1 VRVRSLLIAIR
12 SACVRAWRSLRTT
25 RQRVEAGVAFVA
37 AVACIVA
44 AAIQVGPAL
53 AETKIEGKPVPDA
66 VLASIVVGTTSC
78 PSLTGPRLAAQLMA
92 ASEFEPGAVT
102 DTGEGLAGMDA
113 EEWKQW
119 APWPAAQRADSRANV
134 IALAHQTCELVGQ
147 LRAADV
153 SGDHWEAAIAAERV
167 GLAAVTKAKGIPDSA
182 SAHVDTVVGYANWYA
197 DQPQFGG
204 GDVEPAVDAS
214 ASAPVGTSIPEE
226 YVDAVRKAGS
236 TCATVVTPARIAAQL
251 MALSSF
257 NPNMRSDTRQGIAQF
272 STDMWKQYAPTKTA
286 SPWDAEDSIAALGT
300 AMCDLTNQLSGVA
313 LQGKD
318 GADAYT
324 LALAAY
330 QWGMNTVRAEGGVP
344 RKAAVPQLA
353 DQVDTFLPAY
363 SADTRLS
370 GAKPSPTPSV
380 SKSASASPTPSASAT
395 PSATP
400 SGSTSPSP
408 SRPSP
413 AAPSAKVW
421 DPAISWQLTNELSGR
436 VIEVPGADNITTG
449 GTNMQLWDNLREK
462 DQFWHIANAADP
474 AYVVITNAHTN
485 KALGMQNGGVDNHVE
500 LVMLDPAFADQN
512 QQWKLVDAGGERYF
526 IINRKSGRALDINGD
541 DCCGANGA
549 RIQQYDLQDY
559 AVDQHWALTR

>member
-1 VRVRSLLIAIR
+1 M
-12 SACVRAWRSLRTT
+12 RAWRSLRTT

-37 AVACIVA
+37 AVACIIA

-53 AETKIEGKPVPDA
+53 AETKIEGEPVPDA
-66 VLASIVVGTTSC
+66 LLASIVVGTTSC

-92 ASEFEPGAVT
+92 ASEFEPGAVS
-102 DTGEGLAGMDA
+102 DTGEGLAGMSSD
-113 EEWKQW
+113 EWKQW
-119 APWPAAQRADSRANV
+119 APWPEAQRSDSRANV

-147 LRAADV
+147 MRAADV
-153 SGDHWEAAIAAERV
+153 SGDHWEAAVAAERV
-167 GLAAVTKAKGIPDSA
+167 GLKAVTAAKGVPDSA
-182 SAHVDTVVGYANWYA
+182 SEHVDTVVGYANWYA

-204 GDVEPAVDAS
+204 DTEPAVAAS
-214 ASAPVGTSIPEE
+214 ASAPAGASIPEE

-236 TCATVVTPARIAAQL
+236 TCGTVVTPARVAAQL

-257 NPNMRSDTRQGIAQF
+257 NPNLNSDNRQGIAQF
-272 STDMWKQYAPTKTA
+272 TTDMWKMYAPSKTA

-300 AMCDLTNQLSGVA
+300 AMCDLTNQFSGIA

-318 GADAYT
+318 SADAYT

-353 DQVDTFLPAY
+353 DQVDVFLPVY

-370 GAKPSPTPSV
+370 AKPSPSPST
-380 SKSASASPTPSASAT
+380 SASASPTPAASAT

-400 SGSTSPSP
+400 SASKSPSP
-408 SRPSP
+408 AAPSP

-436 VIEVPGADNITTG
+436 VIEVPGTDNITTG

-485 KALGMQNGGVDNHVE
+485 KALGMQNGGVDNQVE
-500 LVMLDPAFADQN
+500 LVMLDPAFADTN
-512 QQWKLVDAGGERYF
+512 QQWKLVAAGGERYF
-526 IINRKSGRALDINGD
+526 IINRKSGRALDISGD
-541 DCCGANGA
+541 DCCAGNGA